1 MYSTCR
7 RKLIK
12 LASNGSIKVVHNYP
26 FPLPPFLYI
35 VFLIVKS
42 MPSCFHFG
50 RGDGDTQQPEYNFLI
65 ECDLVHKHFVKYCK
79 LNNPFTH
86 TFKK

>member
-1 MYSTCR
+1 
-7 RKLIK
+7 
-12 LASNGSIKVVHNYP
+12 
-26 FPLPPFLYI
+26 
-35 VFLIVKS
+35 

-79 LNNPFTH
+79 LNILKQCKGKGGGGMGNYELL
-86 TFKK
+86 